1 MIWPLREDDT
11 SEVVW
16 GRNSPL
22 WSPFHNK
29 VNNFLLARLLASYD
43 LVFLLSPTQTLAEM
57 RRNSLPSTHDAPFRF
72 HGPETA
78 RPVPLPFYRAGKV
91 SPQHNCKLNSG
102 I

>member
-1 MIWPLREDDT
+1 MEMMIWPLGEDHT
-11 SEVVW
+11 SEVVC

-29 VNNFLLARLLASYD
+29 LLLASYH
-43 LVFLLSPTQTLAEM
+43 LVFLLSHTQTLAEM
-57 RRNSLPSTHDAPFRF
+57 QRNSLPSTHDAPFRF

-78 RPVPLPFYRAGKV
+78 RPVPVPFYRAGKV
-91 SPQHNCKLNSG
+91 FPQHNCKLNSG